1 MATWATRERAEAA
14 EARVRALEER
24 LSEAVAI
31 LRLHN
36 RTRTGM
42 TIKCLDGC
50 VACAFVNRKL
60 P

>member
-14 EARVRALEER
+14 EERVRVLEDR
-24 LSEAVAI
+24 LRSAMAI

-36 RTRTGM
+36 QTASGL

-50 VACAFVNRKL
+50 VACAFLKVGLR
-60 P
+60 